1 MQGMIRMSI
10 SAWLAAGAVA
20 LSAQSSQDAEP
31 AASETPVLQTE
42 DAAPVAPVLDPA
54 TAPLMDRAQ
63 TYAAYHGDVGQAGQ
77 RPLLSGLDLDRTMDD
92 LSAYYSDDRLVNAQI
107 AYAALVAGQHPEF
120 IDAIRSVADYYGPE
134 AAAQGLVN
142 DPLYVTGF
150 LGADDASGSVVG
162 AIGQDMSR
170 IRQVGDRYKQA
181 SYDLQAEAWAQQLS
195 QDRAER
201 LSSLETASSRLQ
213 VRFAGENGADDAGRT
228 AITSRNGSLGSA
240 SALYDQSPDTQMT
253 ALPELSLNVGETAL
267 QPDER
272 RTSRILAV
280 AALTAIES
288 GDMTYLDTLLNEP
301 SVDRCI
307 QWARLDLG
315 QCVAAGHFKYED
327 AYCIAE
333 HALNDV
339 ADCLTAAQPAAGG

>member
-1 MQGMIRMSI
+1 MSI
-10 SAWLAAGAVA
+10 TAWLAAGAVVLA
-20 LSAQSSQDAEP
+20 AQSSDDVDANP
-31 AASETPVLQTE
+31 PETPVLETSE
-42 DAAPVAPVLDPA
+42 SAPVAPVLDPA
-54 TAPLMDRAQ
+54 RAPLMERAQ
-63 TYAAYHGDVGQAGQ
+63 TYAAYHGDVSEAGE

-107 AYAALVAGQHPEF
+107 AYAALVASQHPEF
-120 IDAIRSVADYYGPE
+120 IDAIRSVADYYGPD
-134 AAAQGLVN
+134 AAARGLVN

-150 LGADDASGSVVG
+150 LGASDASGSVVD
-162 AIGQDMSR
+162 AIGQDVNR
-170 IRQVGDRYKQA
+170 IRLVGDRYRQA
-181 SYDLQAEAWAQQLS
+181 SYDLQAETWAQQLS

-213 VRFAGENGADDAGRT
+213 VRFSGDNGADDAGRA

-240 SALYDQSPDTQMT
+240 SALYDQSPDTPMT
-253 ALPELSLNVGETAL
+253 ALPDLSLNVGETAL

-288 GDMTYLDTLLNEP
+288 GDMSHLDALLNEP
-301 SVDRCI
+301 GVDRCI
-307 QWARLDLG
+307 RWARLDLG

-339 ADCLTAAQPAAGG
+339 AGCLTAAQPAAGG